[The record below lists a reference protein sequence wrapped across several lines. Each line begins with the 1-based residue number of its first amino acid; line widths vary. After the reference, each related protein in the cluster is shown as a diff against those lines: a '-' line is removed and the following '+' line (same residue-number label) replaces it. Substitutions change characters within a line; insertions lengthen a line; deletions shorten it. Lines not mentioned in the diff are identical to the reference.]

1 MTYLI
6 KNPNPKNVNMI
17 SCCST
22 TASYS
27 PGNGTF
33 TYPLNSIIKSSNSNV
48 TINTSTYEINLSDKR
63 YFCIFKLYGGTSGSS
78 FTIRCKILLNGNEVQ
93 NISSYDDGLANT
105 TGHTALDFTIADI
118 SANQNDKLKVTLTS
132 TGASSNIY
140 YGKSNTD
147 ACTFLYMLEYDK

>member
-33 TYPLNSIIKSSNSNV
+33 TYPLNSIIKSSGSNV
-48 TINTSTYEINLSDKR
+48 TVNVSTYEINLSNKR
-63 YFCIFKLYGGTSGSS
+63 YFCIFKLFGSTSGASP
-78 FTIRCKILLNGNEVQ
+78 TVRCKILLNGNEVQ
-93 NISSYDDGLANT
+93 NISSYDDKLDNT
-105 TGHTALDFTIADI
+105 TEHTGLDFTIADI
-118 SANQNDKLKVTLTS
+118 SANQNDKLTVTLTC
-132 TGASSNIY
+132 TGSSSNIY
-140 YGKSNTD
+140 YGKSTTN
-147 ACTFLYMLEYDK
+147 ACTFLYMMEYDI